1 MNENCFSVTYSAVP
15 TEVDSYHSLFPLE
28 PLPPPNRIQKS
39 SNFGYITSCYKAVNS
54 KDDLP
59 YCLRRIHGKED
70 GFLCQECIIW
80 AKIVH
85 TLLGTVLYLSHMFG
99 GQEGFFSFSS
109 LFVPLSP
116 PPSPSLSFL
125 FFVPNW
131 KLTPYR
137 QNRPFLEIYISL
149 SFVVDYS
156 RNFSSIGFRLVNTK
170 CMVLV
175 DMWKKI
181 QHSNIVTLREVF
193 TTKAFAEPCKLLVL
207 WWFCSWVSLY
217 GVWLLWCVFLFSCKL
232 LCSHMISM
240 LEEKLWWADTL
251 MTLMQMPTSQRESGV
266 REMWADYA
274 LMHAFLLRTIVLY

>member
-1 MNENCFSVTYSAVP
+1 MICHIA
-15 TEVDSYHSLFPLE
+15 
-28 PLPPPNRIQKS
+28 
-39 SNFGYITSCYKAVNS
+39 
-54 KDDLP
+54 
-59 YCLRRIHGKED
+59 
-70 GFLCQECIIW
+70 
-80 AKIVH
+80 
-85 TLLGTVLYLSHMFG
+85 FG
-99 GQEGFFSFSS
+99 GYTVRKMGLFVRSVLFELRLSTRSCIYHTCLENRKVSFSFSS
-109 LFVPLSP
+109 LFVFSFSPL
-116 PPSPSLSFL
+116 PSPFFFF

-131 KLTPYR
+131 KLMSYR
-137 QNRPFLEIYISL
+137 QNRPFLEVYISL

-156 RNFSSIGFRLVNTK
+156 RNFSSLGFRLVNTK

-217 GVWLLWCVFLFSCKL
+217 GVGLVWCVFLFFCKL

-274 LMHAFLLRTIVLY
+274 LMHAFLLGNNSFVLK